1 MSFNGNSY
9 ENEKPHH
16 LYIIF
21 DKETGDLDKYGISSE
36 PIESGGLSSRIKIQ
50 LDLFN
55 RIAGWHRFYAEIL
68 YHDIPNRIAARQ
80 IEKKFINA
88 YIEVYG
94 HRPPGNLTS

>member
-1 MSFNGNSY
+1 MTFNGNSY
-9 ENEKPHH
+9 QNEKPHH

-36 PIESGGLSSRIKIQ
+36 LIEDDGLSSRISLQ

-68 YHDIPNRIAARQ
+68 YKDIAGRKAAKQ
-80 IEKKFINA
+80 LEKKFIDA

-94 HRPPGNLTS
+94 HRPPGNKVS